1 MPLQP
6 GTRAGHYEILAP
18 LGAGGMAEVYRARDS
33 RLGREVAFK
42 VLPPAFA
49 ADDSRVE
56 RFEREARAISMLN
69 HPNILAVYDVGTHE
83 GLPFLVTELLQG
95 ETLHQRLRHGP
106 LAVRKAML
114 FAQQI
119 ARGLAAA
126 HDRGVTHRDLK
137 PENLFIT
144 RDGIVKILDFGLA
157 KLDPSTDEA
166 KLLRGEPAT
175 VMGATVGTV
184 GYMSPEQV
192 RGEQADHRSDIFSF
206 GTVLYE
212 MLAGE
217 PAFAAPTGAESL
229 VKILREEPAPL
240 PLPPAVQQVLQHC
253 LEKQPDER
261 FQSASDLGFALQAI
275 ASSDVSGTINI
286 PRPKPRGLRFWL
298 SRLATPAAAA
308 VLVTLAAGALLGHFV
323 LRGLL
328 TVTPVYHQVT
338 FRRGN
343 VVAARFAKGGQTI
356 VYSANWEGR
365 PLEVFSVRP
374 EFPGSR
380 SASEPSTALAAV
392 TPAGELGL
400 LLRARY
406 LHHLQWMGTLATA
419 PLDGGAPRELLH
431 DVEAADWD
439 PTAPSR
445 ERVAVVRHDPATGN
459 MRLEFPVGIVVYETP
474 GWISHLRVAPDGK
487 LLAFLD
493 HPLPND
499 SMGSVAV
506 VDSSG
511 KKKTLSAGWAAEAGL
526 AWSAKGDE
534 VFFSATQAGSTLA
547 IYGVT
552 LDGRV
557 REVLSG
563 AGRLLLQD
571 VSRQGALLVASET
584 VRSALIA
591 GIGGAGL
598 ERDLSWLDHSFRPH
612 LSDDGSQILF
622 TEGASA
628 AGPHYSVCLR
638 GTDGS
643 PVVRLGEGTGLG
655 LSPDGKWA
663 LAVVN
668 TTPGELMLLPTGAGQ
683 PKTLP
688 HGAIE
693 AYGFGSFLPD
703 GKQVLFVANEAGQP
717 QRAYLQSVSGGGIPA
732 PALQE
737 GLLPAPDTISP
748 DGKWVACKRE
758 RGPYMLCPLDGGQ
771 PRSLTGMEEGEE
783 PFRWTPDGRAL
794 YVANLSKLPVDVYQ
808 LETAT
813 GQRRMWKQVS
823 PSDMAGLANSSGMS
837 ITPDGRSFVNVFVR
851 VLSELYTVDGV
862 K

>member
-18 LGAGGMAEVYRARDS
+18 LGAGGMAEVYRARDT

-56 RFEREARAISMLN
+56 RFEREARAISLLN
-69 HPNILAVYDVGTHE
+69 HPNILAVYDVGRHE

-95 ETLHQRLRHGP
+95 ETLNQRLRHGP
-106 LAVRKAML
+106 LAVRKTMI

-137 PENLFIT
+137 PENIFVT
-144 RDGIVKILDFGLA
+144 RDAIVKILDFGLA
-157 KLDPSTDEA
+157 KLDPTVDEA
-166 KLLRGEPAT
+166 RLLRGEPAT

-192 RGEQADHRSDIFSF
+192 RGEPADHRSDIFSF
-206 GTVLYE
+206 GAVLYE

-217 PAFAAPTGAESL
+217 AAFGAPTGAESL
-229 VKILREEPAPL
+229 VRILREEPSPL
-240 PLPPAVQQVLQHC
+240 PLPQAVQQVLQHC

-275 ASSDVSGTINI
+275 AASDITGSINV
-286 PRPKPRGLRFWL
+286 PRPKRRGLRVL
-298 SRLATPAAAA
+298 LRRLATPATAA
-308 VLVTLAAGALLGHFV
+308 VLAALALGIVLGHFI
-323 LRGLL
+323 LRSFL
-328 TVTPVYHQVT
+328 TVTPVYHQMT

-343 VVAARFAKGGQTI
+343 VVSARFAKGGQTI

-374 EFPGSR
+374 EYPESR

-392 TPAGELGL
+392 TSTGELGL

-406 LHHLQWMGTLATA
+406 LHHLQWSGTLATE
-419 PLDGGAPRELLH
+419 PLDGGAPREISN
-431 DVEAADWD
+431 DVEGADWD
-439 PTAPSR
+439 PTAGAR
-445 ERVAVVRHDPATGN
+445 ERIAVVRSDPSTGN
-459 MRLEFPVGIVVYETP
+459 TRLEFPIGIVVYETP
-474 GWISHLRVAPDGK
+474 GWVSHVRVSPNGK
-487 LLAFLD
+487 LVAFLD

-506 VDSSG
+506 VDSAG
-511 KKKTLSAGWAAEAGL
+511 KKKTLSTDWAAEAGL

-534 VFFSATQAGSTLA
+534 IFFSATRAGSTLA
-547 IYGVT
+547 IYGVN
-552 LDGRV
+552 LDGKL

-571 VSRQGALLVASET
+571 VSRDGTFLVASET

-591 GIGGAGL
+591 DIGGAGA
-598 ERDLSWLDHSFRPH
+598 ERDVSWLDHSFRPH
-612 LSDDGSQILF
+612 LSDDGKKILF

-643 PVVRLGEGTGLG
+643 PVVRLGEGTALG

-668 TTPGELMLLPTGAGQ
+668 TAPGELMLLPIGPGQ

-688 HGAIE
+688 HGGIE

-703 GKQVLFVANEAGQP
+703 GKKVLFTGNEAGQP
-717 QRAYLQSVSGGGIPA
+717 QRAYLQSVAEGTPA
-732 PALQE
+732 AALQD
-737 GLLPAPDTISP
+737 GYLPTPDTISP
-748 DGKWVACKRE
+748 DGKWVACRRE
-758 RGPYMLCPLDGGQ
+758 RGAYMLCPLDGSEARPLAGLEQ
-771 PRSLTGMEEGEE
+771 GEE
-783 PFRWTPDGRAL
+783 PLRWTTDGRSL
-794 YVANLSKLPVDVYQ
+794 YVANLGRLPVEVYRLDTTTGRRQ
-808 LETAT
+808 L
-813 GQRRMWKQVS
+813 WKQIG
-823 PSDMAGLANSSGMS
+823 PLDAAGLANSSGMS

-851 VLSELYTVDGV
+851 VLNELYTADGV